1 MYGLANCLVSVLR
14 GTTTNAFGDT
24 VDVGDPIN
32 SVVATDIPAFI
43 AVKSK
48 TVTDPGTQTPR
59 MVQTIRAA
67 VGSEVDI
74 RDTDQLF
81 DDTHGVTY
89 AVEAVTQPL
98 AAGITPDL
106 ELELRRVV

>member
-14 GTTTNAFGDT
+14 GTTTNAWGDT
-24 VDVGDPIN
+24 VDAGGMG
-32 SVVATDIPAFI
+32 SVVASDIPAFI

-48 TVTDPGTQTPR
+48 TVTDPSTQTPR
-59 MVQTIRAA
+59 VVQTIRGA
-67 VGSEVDI
+67 VGSDVDI
-74 RDTDQLF
+74 RDTDQLY
-81 DDTHGVTY
+81 DDTHAVTY

-106 ELELRRVV
+106 ELELRRVK